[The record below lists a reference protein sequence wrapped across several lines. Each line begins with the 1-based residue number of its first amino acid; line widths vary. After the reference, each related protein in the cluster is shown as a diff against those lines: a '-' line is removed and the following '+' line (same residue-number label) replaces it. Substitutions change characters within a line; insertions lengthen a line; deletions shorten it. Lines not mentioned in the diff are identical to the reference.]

1 MRVQIQKENLAYG
14 LSLVSRAVASR
25 ATNPILEHVLLATE
39 EDKLRLAAT
48 DLELAIT
55 CVVDAHKVEEHG
67 AAAVRARPFSELVQT
82 LTESVFAL
90 TYESQSAMLQIL
102 AGNAKAQF
110 KCMDVDEFPPLPVPE
125 MDHAVR
131 LDPEVFR
138 EIVDQVVFAAAKE
151 EARPVLTGVS
161 VRTRDGRLAFAATD
175 GFRLA
180 VRWVTLDGAA
190 PEGWDFILPARS
202 LKELDRIVAKTE
214 AEVAIQPLAER
225 RQVAFRTGAVDVLSQ
240 LIEGAYP
247 NYEALIPSSANT
259 RVLASKELFLQA
271 CRQAQIFTRERF
283 NEAVRLVIQPGE
295 EGPGM
300 IQVIAQDEE
309 LGSTQVNVAAVVEG
323 EAMTVGF
330 NVRFLR
336 EALEAIPSGEVSLE
350 LIAPASPAVLR
361 PVGRDD
367 YVHIIMPM
375 QIQ

>member
-309 LGSTQVNVAAVVEG
+309 LGGTQVNVAAVVEG

>member
-48 DLELAIT
+48 VLELAIT

>member
-14 LSLVSRAVASR
+14 LSLVGRAVASR

-55 CVVDAHKVEEHG
+55 CVVDAQKVEAHG
-67 AAAVRARPFSELVQT
+67 AAAVRARPFADLVQT

-90 TYESQSAMLQIL
+90 HYESQSAILQIL
-102 AGNAKAQF
+102 AGNAKAEF

-131 LDPEVFR
+131 LEPEVFR
-138 EIVDQVVFAAAKE
+138 EVVDQVVFAAAKE

-161 VRTRDGRLAFAATD
+161 VRTRNGRLAFAATD

-259 RVLASKELFLQA
+259 RILVSRELFLQA

-295 EGPGM
+295 DGPGM

-309 LGSTQVNVAAVVEG
+309 LGGTQVNVAAVVEG

-336 EALEAIPSGEVSLE
+336 EALEAIPAGEVSLE

>member
-55 CVVDAHKVEEHG
+55 CVVDAHQVEEHG

-90 TYESQSAMLQIL
+90 SYEPQSAMLQIL

-190 PEGWDFILPARS
+190 PEGWDFILPARA

-247 NYEALIPSSANT
+247 NYEALIPASANT

-271 CRQAQIFTRERF
+271 CKQAQIFTRERF

-309 LGSTQVNVAAVVEG
+309 LGGTQVNVAAVVEG

>member
-1 MRVQIQKENLAYG
+1 VQIQKENLAYG

-175 GFRLA
+175 CFRLA

-309 LGSTQVNVAAVVEG
+309 LGGTQVNVAAVVEG
-323 EAMTVGF
+323 EAIGHTLGRGF
-330 NVRFLR
+330 
-336 EALEAIPSGEVSLE
+336 SGTHRPGQPRGV
-350 LIAPASPAVLR
+350 AS
-361 PVGRDD
+361 GRAR
-367 YVHIIMPM
+367 
-375 QIQ
+375 

>member
-55 CVVDAHKVEEHG
+55 CVVEAHKVEEHG

-90 TYESQSAMLQIL
+90 SYEPQSAMLQIL

-131 LDPEVFR
+131 LAPEVFR

-190 PEGWDFILPARS
+190 PEGWDFILPARA

-247 NYEALIPSSANT
+247 NYEALIPASANT
-259 RVLASKELFLQA
+259 RILASKDLFLQA
-271 CRQAQIFTRERF
+271 CKQAQIFTRERF

-309 LGSTQVNVAAVVEG
+309 LGGTQVNVAAGVEG

>member
-1 MRVQIQKENLAYG
+1 MRVQVQKENLAYG

-55 CVVDAHKVEEHG
+55 CVVDAHKVEAHG
-67 AAAVRARPFSELVQT
+67 AATVRAKPFSELVQA

-90 TYESQSAMLQIL
+90 TYEPESALLEVL

-125 MDHAVR
+125 MERAIR
-131 LDPEVFR
+131 LEPEVFR
-138 EIVDQVVFAAAKE
+138 EVVDQVVFAAAKE

-161 VRTRDGRLAFAATD
+161 VRTKNGRLAFAATD

-180 VRWVTLDGAA
+180 VRWVTLDGNA
-190 PEGWDFILPARS
+190 PEGWDFILPART

-214 AEVAIQPLAER
+214 EEVAILPLADR
-225 RQVAFRTGAVDVLSQ
+225 RQVAFRSGRVDVLSQ

-247 NYEALIPSSANT
+247 NYEALIPASANT
-259 RVLASKELFLQA
+259 RILVSRELLLQA
-271 CRQAQIFTRERF
+271 CKQAQIFTRERF

-295 EGPGM
+295 EGPG
-300 IQVIAQDEE
+300 IVQVIAQDEE
-309 LGSTQVNVAAVVEG
+309 LGGTQVNVAAVVEG
-323 EAMTVGF
+323 EPMTVGF

-336 EALEAIPSGEVSLE
+336 EALEAIPTSEVALE
-350 LIAPASPAVLR
+350 LIAAASPAVLR
-361 PVGRDD
+361 PVGRED